1 MRNNWALY
9 LLIAL
14 ICIASTMT
22 IMDRVYRKNVQTSPN
37 EDYKELMHDI
47 DSLNTHIDSIINK
60 INDSLRSTVD
70 TAKVKIIKNKE
81 KYEADYIDI
90 TNQPLGDDVK
100 FFSDYLS
107 ESYRRFFGGD
117 NSPATETH

>member
-1 MRNNWALY
+1 MRGNWALY

-14 ICIASTMT
+14 ICIAGTMT
-22 IMDRVYRKNVQTSPN
+22 IMDRVYRKNLPTSPS
-37 EDYKELMHDI
+37 EDYKELVRDI
-47 DSLNTHIDSIINK
+47 DSLNNHISSINK
-60 INDSLRSTVD
+60 VNDSLRNAVD
-70 TAKVKIIKNKE
+70 TAKVKIIKIRE

-107 ESYRRFFGGD
+107 ESYGRFFGGD

>member
-1 MRNNWALY
+1 MKDNWALY

-14 ICIASTMT
+14 ICIAGTMT
-22 IMDRVYRKNVQTSPN
+22 IMDRVYRKNLPTSPSD
-37 EDYKELMHDI
+37 DYKELVRNI
-47 DSLNTHIDSIINK
+47 DSLNNHISSINK
-60 INDSLRSTVD
+60 INDSLRNAVD
-70 TAKVKIIKNKE
+70 TTKVKIIKIRE

-107 ESYRRFFGGD
+107 ESYGRFFGGD

>member
-1 MRNNWALY
+1 MRGNWALY

-14 ICIASTMT
+14 ICIAGTMT
-22 IMDRVYRKNVQTSPN
+22 IMDRVYRKNLPTSPS
-37 EDYKELMHDI
+37 EDYKELVRDI
-47 DSLNTHIDSIINK
+47 DSLNNHISSINK
-60 INDSLRSTVD
+60 VNDSLRNAVD
-70 TAKVKIIKNKE
+70 TAKVKIIKIRE

-107 ESYRRFFGGD
+107 ESYGRFFGGD
-117 NSPATETH
+117 NSSTVEAH

>member
-1 MRNNWALY
+1 MRGNWALY

-14 ICIASTMT
+14 ICIAGTMT
-22 IMDRVYRKNVQTSPN
+22 IMDRVYRKNLPTSPSD
-37 EDYKELMHDI
+37 DYKELVRDI
-47 DSLNTHIDSIINK
+47 DSLNNHISSINK
-60 INDSLRSTVD
+60 VNDSLRNAVD
-70 TAKVKIIKNKE
+70 TTKVKIIKIRE

-107 ESYRRFFGGD
+107 ESYGRFFGGD
-117 NSPATETH
+117 NSSTVEAH

>member
-1 MRNNWALY
+1 MKDNWALY

-14 ICIASTMT
+14 ICIAGTMT
-22 IMDRVYRKNVQTSPN
+22 IMDRVYRKNLPTSPSD
-37 EDYKELMHDI
+37 DYKELVRNI
-47 DSLNTHIDSIINK
+47 DSLNNHISSINK
-60 INDSLRSTVD
+60 INDSLRNAVD
-70 TAKVKIIKNKE
+70 TTKVKIIKIRE

-107 ESYRRFFGGD
+107 ESYGRFFGGD
-117 NSPATETH
+117 NSSTVEAH

>member
-1 MRNNWALY
+1 MKDNWALY

-14 ICIASTMT
+14 ICIAGTMT
-22 IMDRVYRKNVQTSPN
+22 IMDRVYRKNLPTSASD
-37 EDYKELMHDI
+37 DYKEMVRNI
-47 DSLNTHIDSIINK
+47 DSLNNHISSINK
-60 INDSLRSTVD
+60 INDSLRNAVD
-70 TAKVKIIKNKE
+70 TTKVKIIKIRE

-107 ESYRRFFGGD
+107 ESYGRFFGGD
-117 NSPATETH
+117 NSSTVEAH

>member
-1 MRNNWALY
+1 MKDNWALY

-14 ICIASTMT
+14 ICIAGTMT
-22 IMDRVYRKNVQTSPN
+22 IMDRVYRKNLPTSPSD
-37 EDYKELMHDI
+37 DYKELVRDI
-47 DSLNTHIDSIINK
+47 DSLNNHISSINK
-60 INDSLRSTVD
+60 INDSLRNAVD
-70 TAKVKIIKNKE
+70 TTKVKIMKIRE

-107 ESYRRFFGGD
+107 ESYGRFFGGD
-117 NSPATETH
+117 NSSTVEAH

>member
-1 MRNNWALY
+1 MKDNWALY

-14 ICIASTMT
+14 ICIAGTMT
-22 IMDRVYRKNVQTSPN
+22 IMDRVYRKNLPTFPSD
-37 EDYKELMHDI
+37 DYKELVRDI
-47 DSLNTHIDSIINK
+47 DSLNNHISSINK
-60 INDSLRSTVD
+60 INDSLRNAVD
-70 TAKVKIIKNKE
+70 TTKVKIIKIRE

-107 ESYRRFFGGD
+107 ESYGRFFGGD
-117 NSPATETH
+117 NSSTVETH

>member
-1 MRNNWALY
+1 MKDNWALY

-14 ICIASTMT
+14 ICIAGTMT
-22 IMDRVYRKNVQTSPN
+22 IMDRVYRKNLPTSPSD
-37 EDYKELMHDI
+37 DYKELVRDI
-47 DSLNTHIDSIINK
+47 DSLNNHISSINK
-60 INDSLRSTVD
+60 INDSLRNAVD
-70 TAKVKIIKNKE
+70 TTKVKIIKIRE

-107 ESYRRFFGGD
+107 ESYGRFFGGD
-117 NSPATETH
+117 NSSTDESH

>member
-1 MRNNWALY
+1 MKDNWALY

-14 ICIASTMT
+14 ICIAGTMT
-22 IMDRVYRKNVQTSPN
+22 IMDRVYRKNLPTSPSD
-37 EDYKELMHDI
+37 DYKELVRDI
-47 DSLNTHIDSIINK
+47 DSLNNHISSINK
-60 INDSLRSTVD
+60 INDSLRNAVD
-70 TAKVKIIKNKE
+70 TTKVKIIKIRE

-107 ESYRRFFGGD
+107 ESYGRFFGGD
-117 NSPATETH
+117 NSSAVEAH

>member
-1 MRNNWALY
+1 MRGNWALY

-14 ICIASTMT
+14 ICIAGTMT
-22 IMDRVYRKNVQTSPN
+22 IMDRVYRKNLPTSPSD
-37 EDYKELMHDI
+37 DYKELVRNI
-47 DSLNTHIDSIINK
+47 DSLNNHISSINK
-60 INDSLRSTVD
+60 INDSLRNAVD
-70 TAKVKIIKNKE
+70 TTKVKIIKIRE

-107 ESYRRFFGGD
+107 ESYGRFFGGN
-117 NSPATETH
+117 NSSTVEAH

>member
-1 MRNNWALY
+1 MKDNWALY

-14 ICIASTMT
+14 ICIAGTMT
-22 IMDRVYRKNVQTSPN
+22 IMDRVYRKNLPTSPS
-37 EDYKELMHDI
+37 EDYKELVRDI
-47 DSLNTHIDSIINK
+47 DSLNNHISSINK
-60 INDSLRSTVD
+60 VNDSLRNAVD
-70 TAKVKIIKNKE
+70 TTKVKIIKIRE

-107 ESYRRFFGGD
+107 ESYGKFFGGD
-117 NSPATETH
+117 NSSTVEAH

>member
-1 MRNNWALY
+1 MKDNWALY

-14 ICIASTMT
+14 ICIAGTMT
-22 IMDRVYRKNVQTSPN
+22 IMDRVYRKNLPASPSD
-37 EDYKELMHDI
+37 DYKELVRDI
-47 DSLNTHIDSIINK
+47 DSLNNHISSINK
-60 INDSLRSTVD
+60 INDSLRNAVD
-70 TAKVKIIKNKE
+70 TTKVKIIKIRE

-107 ESYRRFFGGD
+107 ESYGRFFGGD

>member
-1 MRNNWALY
+1 MKDNWALY

-14 ICIASTMT
+14 ICIAGTMT
-22 IMDRVYRKNVQTSPN
+22 IMDRVYRKNLPTSPSD
-37 EDYKELMHDI
+37 DYKELVRDI
-47 DSLNTHIDSIINK
+47 DSLNNHISSINK
-60 INDSLRSTVD
+60 INDSLRNAVD
-70 TAKVKIIKNKE
+70 TTKVKIIKIRE

-107 ESYRRFFGGD
+107 ESYGRFFGGD
-117 NSPATETH
+117 NSSTVEVH

>member
-1 MRNNWALY
+1 MKDNWALY

-14 ICIASTMT
+14 ICIAGTMT
-22 IMDRVYRKNVQTSPN
+22 IMDRVYRKNLPTSPSD
-37 EDYKELMHDI
+37 DYKELVRDI
-47 DSLNTHIDSIINK
+47 DSLNNHISSINK
-60 INDSLRSTVD
+60 INDSLRNAVD
-70 TAKVKIIKNKE
+70 TTKVKIIKIRE

-107 ESYRRFFGGD
+107 ESYGRFFGSN
-117 NSPATETH
+117 NSSTVEAH

>member
-1 MRNNWALY
+1 MKDNWALY

-14 ICIASTMT
+14 ICIAGTMT
-22 IMDRVYRKNVQTSPN
+22 IMDRVYRKNLPTSPS
-37 EDYKELMHDI
+37 EDYKELVRDI
-47 DSLNTHIDSIINK
+47 DSLNNHISSINK
-60 INDSLRSTVD
+60 VNDSLRNAID
-70 TAKVKIIKNKE
+70 TTKVKIIKIHE

-107 ESYRRFFGGD
+107 ESYGRFFGGN
-117 NSPATETH
+117 NSPATEAH

>member
-1 MRNNWALY
+1 MKDNWALY

-14 ICIASTMT
+14 ICIAGTMT
-22 IMDRVYRKNVQTSPN
+22 IMDRVYRKNLPTSPSD
-37 EDYKELMHDI
+37 DYKELVRDI
-47 DSLNTHIDSIINK
+47 DSLNNHISSINK
-60 INDSLRSTVD
+60 INDSLRNAVD
-70 TAKVKIIKNKE
+70 TTKVKIIKIRE

-107 ESYRRFFGGD
+107 EGYGRFFGGD
-117 NSPATETH
+117 NSSTVEAH

>member
-1 MRNNWALY
+1 MKDNWALY

-14 ICIASTMT
+14 ICIAGTMT
-22 IMDRVYRKNVQTSPN
+22 IMDRVYRKNLPTSPSD
-37 EDYKELMHDI
+37 DYKELVRDI
-47 DSLNTHIDSIINK
+47 DSLNNHISSINK
-60 INDSLRSTVD
+60 INDSLRNAVD
-70 TAKVKIIKNKE
+70 TTKVKVIKIRE

-107 ESYRRFFGGD
+107 ESYGRFFGGD
-117 NSPATETH
+117 NSSTVEAH

>member
-1 MRNNWALY
+1 MKDNWALY

-14 ICIASTMT
+14 ICIAGTMT
-22 IMDRVYRKNVQTSPN
+22 IMDRVYRKNLPTFPSD
-37 EDYKELMHDI
+37 DYKELVRDI
-47 DSLNTHIDSIINK
+47 DSLNNHISSINK
-60 INDSLRSTVD
+60 INDSLRNAVD
-70 TAKVKIIKNKE
+70 TTKVKIIKIRE

-107 ESYRRFFGGD
+107 ESYGRFFGGD

>member
-1 MRNNWALY
+1 MRGNWALY

-14 ICIASTMT
+14 ICIAGTMT
-22 IMDRVYRKNVQTSPN
+22 IMDRVYRKNLPTSPS
-37 EDYKELMHDI
+37 EDYKELVRDI
-47 DSLNTHIDSIINK
+47 DSLNNHISSINK
-60 INDSLRSTVD
+60 VNDSLRNAVD
-70 TAKVKIIKNKE
+70 TTKVKIIKIRE

-107 ESYRRFFGGD
+107 ESYGRFFGGD

>member
-1 MRNNWALY
+1 MRGNWALY

-14 ICIASTMT
+14 ICIAGTMT
-22 IMDRVYRKNVQTSPN
+22 IMDRVYRKNLPTSPS
-37 EDYKELMHDI
+37 EDYKELVRDI
-47 DSLNTHIDSIINK
+47 DSLNNHISSINK
-60 INDSLRSTVD
+60 INDSLRNAVD
-70 TAKVKIIKNKE
+70 TTKVKIIKIRE

-107 ESYRRFFGGD
+107 ESYGRFFGGN
-117 NSPATETH
+117 NSSTVEAH

>member
-1 MRNNWALY
+1 MRGNWALY

-14 ICIASTMT
+14 ICIAGTMT
-22 IMDRVYRKNVQTSPN
+22 IMDRVYRKNLPTSPS
-37 EDYKELMHDI
+37 EDYKELVRDI
-47 DSLNTHIDSIINK
+47 DSLNNHISSINK
-60 INDSLRSTVD
+60 INDSLRNAVD
-70 TAKVKIIKNKE
+70 TTKVKIIKIRE

-107 ESYRRFFGGD
+107 ESYGRFFGGD
-117 NSPATETH
+117 NSSTVEAH

>member
-1 MRNNWALY
+1 MKDNWALY

-14 ICIASTMT
+14 ICIAGTMT
-22 IMDRVYRKNVQTSPN
+22 IMDRVYRKNLRHLPVMII
-37 EDYKELMHDI
+37 KELVRDI
-47 DSLNTHIDSIINK
+47 DSLNNHISSINK
-60 INDSLRSTVD
+60 INDSLRNAVD
-70 TAKVKIIKNKE
+70 TTKVKIIKIRE

-107 ESYRRFFGGD
+107 ESYGRFFGGD
-117 NSPATETH
+117 NSSTVEAH

>member
-1 MRNNWALY
+1 MRGNWALY

-14 ICIASTMT
+14 ICIAGTMT
-22 IMDRVYRKNVQTSPN
+22 IMDRVYRKNLPTSPS
-37 EDYKELMHDI
+37 EDYKELVRDI
-47 DSLNTHIDSIINK
+47 DSLNNHISSINK
-60 INDSLRSTVD
+60 VNESLRNAVD
-70 TAKVKIIKNKE
+70 TTKVKIIKIRE

-107 ESYRRFFGGD
+107 ESYGRFFGGD
-117 NSPATETH
+117 NSSTVEAH

>member
-1 MRNNWALY
+1 MKDNWALY

-14 ICIASTMT
+14 ICIAGTMT
-22 IMDRVYRKNVQTSPN
+22 IMDRVYRKNLPTFPSD
-37 EDYKELMHDI
+37 DYKELVRDI
-47 DSLNTHIDSIINK
+47 DSLNNHISSINK
-60 INDSLRSTVD
+60 INDSLRNAVD
-70 TAKVKIIKNKE
+70 TTKVKIIKIRE

-107 ESYRRFFGGD
+107 ESYGRFFGGD
-117 NSPATETH
+117 NSSTVEAH

>member
-1 MRNNWALY
+1 MRGNWALY

-14 ICIASTMT
+14 ICIAGTMT
-22 IMDRVYRKNVQTSPN
+22 IMDRVYRKNLPTSPS
-37 EDYKELMHDI
+37 EDYKELVRDI
-47 DSLNTHIDSIINK
+47 DSLNNHISSINK
-60 INDSLRSTVD
+60 VNDSLRNAVD
-70 TAKVKIIKNKE
+70 TTKVIIIKIRE

-107 ESYRRFFGGD
+107 ESYGRFFGGD
-117 NSPATETH
+117 NSSTVEAH

>member
-1 MRNNWALY
+1 MRGNWALY

-14 ICIASTMT
+14 ICIAGTMT
-22 IMDRVYRKNVQTSPN
+22 IMDRVYRKNLPTSPSD
-37 EDYKELMHDI
+37 DYKELVRDI
-47 DSLNTHIDSIINK
+47 DSLNNHISSINK
-60 INDSLRSTVD
+60 VNDSLRNAVD
-70 TAKVKIIKNKE
+70 TTKVKIIKIRE

-107 ESYRRFFGGD
+107 ESYGRFFGGD
-117 NSPATETH
+117 NSPTVEAH

>member
-1 MRNNWALY
+1 MKDNWALY

-14 ICIASTMT
+14 ICIAGTMT
-22 IMDRVYRKNVQTSPN
+22 IMDRVYRKNLPTSPSD
-37 EDYKELMHDI
+37 DYKELVRDI
-47 DSLNTHIDSIINK
+47 DSLNNHISSINK
-60 INDSLRSTVD
+60 INDSLRNAVD
-70 TAKVKIIKNKE
+70 TTKVKIIKIRE

>member
-1 MRNNWALY
+1 MKDNWVLY

-14 ICIASTMT
+14 ICIAGTMT
-22 IMDRVYRKNVQTSPN
+22 IMDRVYRKNLPTSPSD
-37 EDYKELMHDI
+37 DYKELVRDI
-47 DSLNTHIDSIINK
+47 DSLNNHISSINK
-60 INDSLRSTVD
+60 INDSLRNAVD
-70 TAKVKIIKNKE
+70 TTKVKIIKIRE

>member
-1 MRNNWALY
+1 MRGNWALY

-14 ICIASTMT
+14 ICIAGTMT
-22 IMDRVYRKNVQTSPN
+22 IMDRVYRKNLPTSPSD
-37 EDYKELMHDI
+37 DYKELVRDI
-47 DSLNTHIDSIINK
+47 DSLNNHISSINK
-60 INDSLRSTVD
+60 INDSLRNAVD
-70 TAKVKIIKNKE
+70 TTKVKIIKIRE

-107 ESYRRFFGGD
+107 ESYGRFFGGD
-117 NSPATETH
+117 NSSTVETH

>member
-1 MRNNWALY
+1 MRGNWALY

-14 ICIASTMT
+14 ICIAGTMT
-22 IMDRVYRKNVQTSPN
+22 IMDRVYRKNLPTSPS
-37 EDYKELMHDI
+37 EDYKELVRDI
-47 DSLNTHIDSIINK
+47 DSLNNHISSINK
-60 INDSLRSTVD
+60 VNDSLRNVVD
-70 TAKVKIIKNKE
+70 TTKVKIIKIRE

-107 ESYRRFFGGD
+107 ESYGRFFGGD

>member
-1 MRNNWALY
+1 MKDNWALY

-14 ICIASTMT
+14 ICIAGTMT
-22 IMDRVYRKNVQTSPN
+22 IMDRVYRKNLPTSPS
-37 EDYKELMHDI
+37 EDYKELVRDI
-47 DSLNTHIDSIINK
+47 DSLNNHISSINK
-60 INDSLRSTVD
+60 VNDSLRNAVD
-70 TAKVKIIKNKE
+70 TTKIKIIKIRE

-107 ESYRRFFGGD
+107 ESYGRFFGGD
-117 NSPATETH
+117 NSPAIEAH

>member
-1 MRNNWALY
+1 MKDNWALY

-14 ICIASTMT
+14 ICIAGTMT
-22 IMDRVYRKNVQTSPN
+22 IMDRVYRKNLPTSPSK
-37 EDYKELMHDI
+37 DYKELVRDI
-47 DSLNTHIDSIINK
+47 DSLNNHISSINK
-60 INDSLRSTVD
+60 INDSLRNAVD
-70 TAKVKIIKNKE
+70 TTKVKIIKIRE

-107 ESYRRFFGGD
+107 ESYGRFFGGD
-117 NSPATETH
+117 NSSTVEAH

>member
-1 MRNNWALY
+1 MKDNWALY

-14 ICIASTMT
+14 ICIAGTMT
-22 IMDRVYRKNVQTSPN
+22 IMDRVYRKNLPTSPS
-37 EDYKELMHDI
+37 EDYKELVRDI
-47 DSLNTHIDSIINK
+47 DSLNNHISSINK
-60 INDSLRSTVD
+60 VNDSLRNAVD
-70 TAKVKIIKNKE
+70 TTKVKIIKIRE

-107 ESYRRFFGGD
+107 ESYGRFFGGD